1 MWLQSELTELSKTFQ
16 SEHTLEDFLSEK
28 EIDVIKEN
36 ATRYR
41 NLKNGLIVPRHNA
54 KVFLTKIFTI
64 LIPILV

>member
-54 KVFLTKIFTI
+54 KVF
-64 LIPILV
+64 